1 MVLSTGQ
8 KKQTR
13 DFFRDIYD
21 MPLKGGGAILDNAQF
36 TGRYLAR
43 SVSSMITESRRN
55 IEASGT
61 AFVSA
66 NIFKPQ
72 RNGYYRRTDAFLWR
86 FNHIVIDIDY
96 LGDFANDYDALEQ
109 RLEQNIHW
117 FSESYGIP
125 LPTHI
130 VFTGSGGCHLYY
142 VFESLPNGS
151 ERKMVEG
158 IQATKMKL
166 AAKWVETE
174 KNLDSLGAGYQVDI
188 KATDASRMLRVPGS
202 IHEDTGRMCY
212 MKRLAPRC
220 YTYKSL
226 CTLIED
232 KPWNGTYAMQNSM
245 RDIDRSRNGFR
256 KKTQITFSNR
266 NMTSAWLGTKRLNEL
281 FRLAENGWGF
291 MNCREITAHM
301 AWIWAK
307 DVGLY
312 AEECEALLRRL
323 NTLFYEPL
331 SERELLYTAKGN
343 GKSYLYRNETIR
355 FKLGLEGSDGFFAG
369 RRVREF
375 KDRSGKAQRHKKLI
389 AGLVLLGRKIKEI
402 AQELKLSVSIIK
414 RRRTEMKKSEGFT
427 YWAGIQINTCC
438 QI

>member
-13 DFFRDIYD
+13 DFFREIYD
-21 MPLKGGGAILDNAQF
+21 MPLKGGGAILDNAKF
-36 TGRYLAR
+36 DNFYLAR
-43 SVSSMITESRRN
+43 SVSSMIAESRKN
-55 IEASGT
+55 IETSGT

-72 RNGYYRRTDAFLWR
+72 HNGYYRRTDDFLWR

-96 LGDFANDYDALEQ
+96 LGDFSHDYNALEQ
-109 RLEQNIHW
+109 KLEQNIRW

-174 KNLDSLGAGYQVDI
+174 KTLDSLGAGYQVDI
-188 KATDASRMLRVPGS
+188 KAADSSRMLRVPGS
-202 IHEDTGRMCY
+202 IHEETGRMCY
-212 MKRLAPRC
+212 MKRLAPKC

-226 CTLIED
+226 CALIED
-232 KPWNGTYAMQNSM
+232 KPWNGAYAVQNSM
-245 RDIDRSRNGFR
+245 RDIDRCRNGFR
-256 KKTQITFSNR
+256 KKTQIPLVNR
-266 NMTSAWLGTKRLNEL
+266 NMTSAWLGMKRLNEL
-281 FRLAENGWGF
+281 FRLAGNGWGF

-301 AWIWAK
+301 AWVWAK
-307 DVGLY
+307 DSGLS
-312 AEECEALLRRL
+312 AQECEAVLRRL
-323 NTLFYEPL
+323 NELFYEPL

-355 FKLGLEGSDGFFAG
+355 FKLGLDGSEGFFIG
-369 RRVREF
+369 RRAREF
-375 KDRSGKAQRHKKLI
+375 QDRSGKAQRHKKLI
-389 AGLVLLGRKIKEI
+389 AGLVLLGRKIREI
-402 AQELKLSVSIIK
+402 AQELKLSVSLIK
-414 RRRTEMKKSEGFT
+414 RRRTEMKKSEGFI
-427 YWAGIQINTCC
+427 YWAGVQINMNC